1 MRRWLTP
8 SLLLAA
14 TLLFSAC
21 GDRRTPV
28 VVYSPHGRDLLLLVE
43 QRYEELHPDVD
54 VRWLDMGSQ
63 EVYDRVRSER
73 ANPQGDVWFGGPDT
87 IFARGAKEGL
97 LAAYRPS
104 WGDAVPERSR
114 GPGDLYFGVY
124 RTPPVL
130 VYNSDLLSAAEAPH
144 DWDDL
149 LDPRWKGRIVIR
161 DPLASGTMR
170 VIFGM
175 ILARSVAR
183 TGDEQAGWDWLRQL
197 DASTSEYA
205 QNPALFYEKLVRQEA
220 LVSAWNLTD
229 ILVQEKAGSPIGYT
243 FPSSGTPV
251 IDDAIGLING
261 APHAAAAKAFID
273 WVGERDAVILAA
285 DKAFRLPT
293 RTDLPAAALP
303 DWAQRALREMV
314 PANVDWKLMADK
326 GAEWMAKWDRTVRG
340 RGARGE

>member
-1 MRRWLTP
+1 MKHRFMP
-8 SLLLAA
+8 ALLLTAA
-14 TLLFSAC
+14 TLWTGC
-21 GDRRTPV
+21 GDHRTPV
-28 VVYSPHGRDLLLLVE
+28 VVYSPHGRDLLLLIE
-43 QRYEELHPDVD
+43 QRYEALHPDID

-87 IFARGAKEGL
+87 IFARGATDGL

-104 WGDAVPERSR
+104 WADAVPERSR
-114 GPGDLYFGVY
+114 GPNDLYFGVY

-130 VYNSDLLSAAEAPH
+130 VYNSDALRPEQAPH

-149 LDPRWKGRIVIR
+149 LDPKWKGRIVIR

-175 ILARSVAR
+175 ILARSVAQ
-183 TGDEQAGWDWLRQL
+183 TGDEQAGWNWLRRL

-220 LVSAWNLTD
+220 LVSAWDLTD
-229 ILVQEKAGSPIGYT
+229 ILLQQKMGSPIGYT
-243 FPSSGTPV
+243 FPTSGTPV
-251 IDDAIGLING
+251 IDDAIGLIKG
-261 APHAAAAKAFID
+261 APHPAAAKAFID
-273 WVGERDAVILAA
+273 WVGERDAVTLAA

-293 RTDLPAAALP
+293 RTDLPADALP
-303 DWAQRALREMV
+303 AWAQRALREMV
-314 PANVDWKLMADK
+314 PARVDWNLMAEK
-326 GAEWMAKWDRTVRG
+326 GSEWMAKWDRTVRG
-340 RGARGE
+340 RGQE